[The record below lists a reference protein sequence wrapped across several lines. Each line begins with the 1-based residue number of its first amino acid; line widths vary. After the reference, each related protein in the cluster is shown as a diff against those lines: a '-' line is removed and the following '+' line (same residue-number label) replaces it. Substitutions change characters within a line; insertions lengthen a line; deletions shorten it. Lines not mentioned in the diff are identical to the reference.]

1 MTVAADAPP
10 LPPIPPGQQKKIL
23 IVLIHGFL
31 GSEESFFSFPASL
44 LNDLHSRLG
53 FPAGRIETR
62 MFPRYDT
69 RGHNARSVQKL
80 IDWLLVYATTGRYE
94 SVILM
99 AHSMGGLL
107 AADAYQ
113 YMYALHK
120 EKIEERL
127 DGQSAAAAAAAAT
140 PAPAPA
146 PDPAPAQPT
155 AKPGNSALT
164 DKHAEATTGI
174 EGELAKLDL
183 SLKQAVTKEEER
195 DAAVMADVA
204 AALNAAA
211 AETVT
216 TAPPAKLTAS
226 GDGLSD
232 SSQPAKVED
241 SAGKVPSSAPAASSL
256 SALSSWF
263 GSWRGVSA
271 GGAGKPAPADAS
283 PSASTGTNPAADE
296 DGFEGTS
303 ANSPDSDLRLLVN
316 IRGIITF
323 DSPFYGLHANVITQ
337 AGTNKAVAIV
347 SEGIFNAR
355 AYLPAAVETVSAY
368 APKTIVVPTGLAGV
382 RAVPIP
388 TSWVVDAAKRVVGT
402 SATPTASPTPN
413 QNNASSAEQT
423 TAGVPQSE
431 EAEDVTP
438 TPTTALAVISA
449 TPPAPTFASR
459 VPNWV
464 GYALGGAAVAAT
476 AYTIAPLAAA
486 YIPASM
492 IASSVATS
500 FAISGAEQIRD
511 HLHFLYPLVNSQWDM
526 HARVCMLRREMEARK
541 RLTFIGFYLDLPPL
555 AGAAAAAA
563 KAAKAAHAKE
573 EERAERERRVRREWE
588 RQQRQHQPI
597 QMMDLDSES
606 PLEELMSMSTPYA
619 AAAAAPSP
627 APAPASTASNGDK
640 GGESRTPPPPVPPR
654 PASASSAAGPQT
666 CLVGTAEAAGAALAT
681 SSPTL
686 LPASSSSSL
695 PPTDSPSHPSKQQPS
710 PLPKSQSSPQPPAS
724 PSPPP
729 SPPPRTRNFC
739 NLPPADTAHLFR
751 PVTHPH
757 ENEIDAHMNLF
768 NQDCGREWYDDLV
781 RRTADAVQEVLRTEA
796 RRGKDGVLLEE

>member
-1 MTVAADAPP
+1 MTAASSNDNNNSPSSTALAAAAEAPP
-10 LPPIPPGQQKKIL
+10 PPVPLGQPKKIL
-23 IVLIHGFL
+23 LVLIHGFL
-31 GSEESFFSFPASL
+31 GSEESFFSFPGSL
-44 LNDLHSRLG
+44 VDDMESRLG
-53 FPAGRIETR
+53 YPPGRIETR

-94 SVILM
+94 SVVLM

-120 EKIEERL
+120 EKVEERL
-127 DGQSAAAAAAAAT
+127 EGQTPAAAT
-140 PAPAPA
+140 AEDKETAGAKEEKASQTPA
-146 PDPAPAQPT
+146 
-155 AKPGNSALT
+155 AKTGPIVDDDA
-164 DKHAEATTGI
+164 DAVAGI

-183 SLKQAVTKEEER
+183 SLKHAVVKEEQR
-195 DAAVMADVA
+195 DAAAMADVA
-204 AALNAAA
+204 AAINAVAAA
-211 AETVT
+211 DATPAAPTPAPIPANDCSVKADT
-216 TAPPAKLTAS
+216 TNSDAPKIDA
-226 GDGLSD
+226 GLSD
-232 SSQPAKVED
+232 SSQPAKVRD
-241 SAGKVPSSAPAASSL
+241 GAAKVPSSSPAGSGL
-256 SALSSWF
+256 SAISSWL
-263 GSWRGVSA
+263 GSWRGTATS
-271 GGAGKPAPADAS
+271 KPAPNDAPR
-283 PSASTGTNPAADE
+283 PSAPPNPAADE

-303 ANSPDSDLRLLVN
+303 ATSPDSDLRLLVN
-316 IRGIITF
+316 IRGLITF

-368 APKTIVVPTGLAGV
+368 APKTIAVPTGLAGV
-382 RAVPIP
+382 RTVPIP
-388 TSWVVDAAKRVVGT
+388 TSWVVDAAKRAVGT
-402 SATPTASPTPN
+402 SGGAAATPGQSSAPPADRTPAG
-413 QNNASSAEQT
+413 ASSQ
-423 TAGVPQSE
+423 P
-431 EAEDVTP
+431 EDLTP
-438 TPTTALAVISA
+438 TPTTALAIIPA
-449 TPPAPTFASR
+449 TAPSAPTFASR

-555 AGAAAAAA
+555 AAQA
-563 KAAKAAHAKE
+563 KAAKAKEEAQEAKE
-573 EERAERERRVRREWE
+573 REARREW
-588 RQQRQHQPI
+588 QRQQPI
-597 QMMDLDSES
+597 QMMDLDAES
-606 PLEELMSMSTPYA
+606 PLEELLSMPTPYA
-619 AAAAAPSP
+619 V
-627 APAPASTASNGDK
+627 
-640 GGESRTPPPPVPPR
+640 TPKPTEVDNTTPPPVPPR
-654 PASASSAAGPQT
+654 PAAASAATPTVPTPTTDPTPPSTPSAAAPSPNPTPSSAS
-666 CLVGTAEAAGAALAT
+666 
-681 SSPTL
+681 
-686 LPASSSSSL
+686 
-695 PPTDSPSHPSKQQPS
+695 PP
-710 PLPKSQSSPQPPAS
+710 PPA

-729 SPPPRTRNFC
+729 QQPITRNFC
-739 NLPPADTAHLFR
+739 NRPPADTAHLFR

-768 NQDCGREWYDDLV
+768 NVDCGREWYDDLV
-781 RRTADAVQEVLRTEA
+781 RRTADAVKEVLDTEA
-796 RRGKDGVLLEE
+796 RRGKDGVLKV

>member
-1 MTVAADAPP
+1 MTATSFNNNNNPPSSTALAAAAEAP
-10 LPPIPPGQQKKIL
+10 LPPVPHGQPKKIL

-31 GSEESFFSFPASL
+31 GSEESFFSFPSSL
-44 LNDLHSRLG
+44 VDDMESRLG
-53 FPAGRIETR
+53 YPTGRIETR

-94 SVILM
+94 SVVLM

-120 EKIEERL
+120 EKVEERL
-127 DGQSAAAAAAAAT
+127 EGQTPAAAT
-140 PAPAPA
+140 AEGKAEKTGSTPE
-146 PDPAPAQPT
+146 PT
-155 AKPGNSALT
+155 TNPT
-164 DKHAEATTGI
+164 DDKADATTGI

-183 SLKQAVTKEEER
+183 SLKHAVTKEEER
-195 DAAVMADVA
+195 DAAAMADVA
-204 AALNAAA
+204 AAINAAA
-211 AETVT
+211 DA
-216 TAPPAKLTAS
+216 AAALPPADDSFKKADTSDSNAPRT
-226 GDGLSD
+226 DAGLSD
-232 SSQPAKVED
+232 SSQPANVQD
-241 SAGKVPSSAPAASSL
+241 GAAKVPNSSPAGSNL

-263 GSWRGVSA
+263 GSWRGAATSKPTYKDPTRLSA
-271 GGAGKPAPADAS
+271 
-283 PSASTGTNPAADE
+283 PSDPAADE

-303 ANSPDSDLRLLVN
+303 ATSPDSDLRLLVN
-316 IRGIITF
+316 VRGLITF

-337 AGTNKAVAIV
+337 AGTNKAVAIM

-368 APKTIVVPTGLAGV
+368 APKTIAVPTGLAGV
-382 RAVPIP
+382 RSVPIP
-388 TSWVVDAAKRVVGT
+388 TSWVVDAAKRVVG
-402 SATPTASPTPN
+402 SSGGAAATPN
-413 QNNASSAEQT
+413 QSSAPGAETTPTGASSQ
-423 TAGVPQSE
+423 P
-431 EAEDVTP
+431 EDLTP
-438 TPTTALAVISA
+438 TPTTALAIIPA
-449 TPPAPTFASR
+449 TAPSVPTFASR

-555 AGAAAAAA
+555 AGQA
-563 KAAKAAHAKE
+563 KAAKAKEDENEAKE
-573 EERAERERRVRREWE
+573 REARREW
-588 RQQRQHQPI
+588 QRQQPI
-597 QMMDLDSES
+597 QMMDLDAES
-606 PLEELMSMSTPYA
+606 PLEELLSMPTPYA
-619 AAAAAPSP
+619 AAAQKP
-627 APAPASTASNGDK
+627 TDVDSNA
-640 GGESRTPPPPVPPR
+640 PPPVPPR
-654 PASASSAAGPQT
+654 PAPAAPLAPTTPATPNTTTTTPPSTPSAAPPNPTPLSAS
-666 CLVGTAEAAGAALAT
+666 
-681 SSPTL
+681 
-686 LPASSSSSL
+686 
-695 PPTDSPSHPSKQQPS
+695 PPP
-710 PLPKSQSSPQPPAS
+710 PQPPA
-724 PSPPP
+724 
-729 SPPPRTRNFC
+729 TRNFC
-739 NLPPADTAHLFR
+739 NRPPSDTAHLFR

-768 NQDCGREWYDDLV
+768 NVDCGREWYDDLV
-781 RRTADAVQEVLRTEA
+781 RRTADAVKEVLDMEE
-796 RRGKDGVLLEE
+796 RRGKDGVLRV